1 MFVQYRVFSMIGNFF
16 HEQRSSNQKLPI
28 TMEILNKRETIIS
41 LISSLKVGMVKKYF
55 KYCSY
60 TT

>member
-1 MFVQYRVFSMIGNFF
+1 MIGNFF